1 MLRCPICQE
10 KLEKSDRQFVCPNHH
25 SFDIAKQGYVNLSLK
40 QKKNQGDNKA
50 MVQART
56 HFLEKDYY
64 AFMRQEVLDLL
75 KKYEIHSL
83 IDLGCG
89 QGCAA

>member
-40 QKKNQGDNKA
+40 QKKNKGDNK
-50 MVQART
+50 
-56 HFLEKDYY
+56 
-64 AFMRQEVLDLL
+64 
-75 KKYEIHSL
+75 
-83 IDLGCG
+83 
-89 QGCAA
+89 